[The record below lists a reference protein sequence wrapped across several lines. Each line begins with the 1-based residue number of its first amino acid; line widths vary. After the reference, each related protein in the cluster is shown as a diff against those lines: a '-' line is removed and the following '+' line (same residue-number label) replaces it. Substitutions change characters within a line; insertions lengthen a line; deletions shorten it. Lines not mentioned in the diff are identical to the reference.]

1 MSNILLRSHAGEN
14 ISELLYANEVPV
26 FLLIM
31 THNCRLVLK
40 TCDVIMAT
48 TKCQSIQ
55 ANRELSSSHAQAV
68 KKKNTAKYCGEK
80 SSNCLETFDKILEK
94 QQKLRVRI
102 VLVRKEGFPGK
113 PFFWIKKYGKSLLK
127 LCGS

>member
-14 ISELLYANEVPV
+14 ISELLYVNEAPV

-55 ANRELSSSHAQAV
+55 ANRELSSSHAQVV
-68 KKKNTAKYCGEK
+68 KKKY
-80 SSNCLETFDKILEK
+80 SKILRREDF
-94 QQKLRVRI
+94 KLF
-102 VLVRKEGFPGK
+102 GDF
-113 PFFWIKKYGKSLLK
+113 
-127 LCGS
+127 

>member
-14 ISELLYANEVPV
+14 ISELLYVNEAPV

-68 KKKNTAKYCGEK
+68 KKQIQQNTAERRLQTVWRLLIK
-80 SSNCLETFDKILEK
+80 SWRNN
-94 QQKLRVRI
+94 
-102 VLVRKEGFPGK
+102 
-113 PFFWIKKYGKSLLK
+113 KS
-127 LCGS
+127 

>member
-14 ISELLYANEVPV
+14 ISELLYVNEAPV

-55 ANRELSSSHAQAV
+55 ANRELSSSHAQVV
-68 KKKNTAKYCGEK
+68 KKKIQQNTAERRLQTVWRLLIK
-80 SSNCLETFDKILEK
+80 SWRNN
-94 QQKLRVRI
+94 
-102 VLVRKEGFPGK
+102 
-113 PFFWIKKYGKSLLK
+113 KS
-127 LCGS
+127 

>member
-1 MSNILLRSHAGEN
+1 MLMKHQF
-14 ISELLYANEVPV
+14 

-55 ANRELSSSHAQAV
+55 ANRELSSSHAQVV
-68 KKKNTAKYCGEK
+68 KKKY
-80 SSNCLETFDKILEK
+80 SKILRREDF
-94 QQKLRVRI
+94 KLF
-102 VLVRKEGFPGK
+102 GDF
-113 PFFWIKKYGKSLLK
+113 
-127 LCGS
+127 

>member
-1 MSNILLRSHAGEN
+1 MSNIPLRSHAGEN
-14 ISELLYANEVPV
+14 ISELLYANEAPV

-55 ANRELSSSHAQAV
+55 ANPELSSSHAQAV
-68 KKKNTAKYCGEK
+68 RKKNTATER
-80 SSNCLETFDKILEK
+80 
-94 QQKLRVRI
+94 RVRT
-102 VLVRKEGFPGK
+102 VWRLL
-113 PFFWIKKYGKSLLK
+113 IKSWRNNKS
-127 LCGS
+127 